1 MNIYLHI
8 EILVRELDS
17 NLLLACLA
25 AKKGHQVFIS
35 NMSDLDTGIK
45 MGLITP
51 GIFHT
56 KSLTP
61 NKVKIQN
68 NQNLKDKGFSI
79 TSIDQE
85 ASLSDHGYDRFS
97 KTRYSEKTIDQ
108 AAAVFCWGQEDDESI
123 KKFYPKFSSKIFK
136 TGSPRVDL
144 WNPTFHDYWNK
155 PKTASEKPFLLI
167 SSNMGLTDY
176 TSWFERVKFMRE
188 AGYVERDPDTY
199 KREFTMRSDDY
210 KRSIALIEAISHL
223 GNNNDDK
230 FDIIFRPHPTED
242 INGWKYLLDGIP
254 NVKVIH
260 EGSINKWVNSSFA
273 VLHSGCTTALEA
285 TVSEKPLITFDPFKP
300 PLFLGQLA
308 NTLGHRVE
316 NLEDLLRTTNM
327 FFDNYKKPI
336 DKKSLDKDFEKIKSK
351 IFIDK
356 DKLASEKIID
366 LWESVFDENNTKT
379 IGWRKLKFILMIKEL
394 RNNIGQKLKKLFPS
408 YFKRFKT
415 DLKYSSIEKEDIA
428 ERIEKLRN
436 ILKIDEKLECKIIS
450 NRVILIKKS

>member
-25 AKKGHQVFIS
+25 AKRGHQVLIS
-35 NMSDLDTGIK
+35 NLSDLDTGIK

-61 NKVKIQN
+61 NNKN
-68 NQNLKDKGFSI
+68 SESHQNLKDKGFSI

-108 AAAVFCWGQEDDESI
+108 AAAVFVGDKRTMNSI
-123 KKFYPKFSSKIFK
+123 KKFYPKFSSKIFM

-144 WNPTFHDYWNK
+144 WSPTFHDYWNK
-155 PKTASEKPFLLI
+155 PKTTSEKPFLLI

-176 TSWFERVKFMRE
+176 TSWFDRVKFMRE

-242 INGWKYLLDGIP
+242 INGWKFLLDGIP

-316 NLEDLLRTTNM
+316 NLEDLLKTTNM

-336 DKKSLDKDFEKIKSK
+336 NKKFLEKDFEKIKSK

-356 DKLASEKIID
+356 DKLASEKIIN
-366 LWESVFDENNTKT
+366 LWESVFDEKNTKT
-379 IGWRKLKFILMIKEL
+379 INWRKLKFILMIKEL
-394 RNNIGQKLKKLFPS
+394 RNNIGQKLKIFFHPKFQS
-408 YFKRFKT
+408 
-415 DLKYSSIEKEDIA
+415 
-428 ERIEKLRN
+428 
-436 ILKIDEKLECKIIS
+436 ILK
-450 NRVILIKKS
+450 LI